1 MAHKHDGTRYFII
14 IDDQTGDCLYDSW
27 ADVLTFDS
35 EEEAQE
41 YIDDNLCEI
50 DYQVETWLDY

>member
-1 MAHKHDGTRYFII
+1 MTHKHDGTLYWII
-14 IDDQTGDCLYDSW
+14 VDNQTGDSLYDSW

-50 DYQVETWLDY
+50 DYHVETWLDY